1 MNRTSPVALTIV
13 VATALLSTA
22 CGADPRSDRPA
33 DDGRT
38 ENATRVGHIHGLGVD
53 PADDTLYVA
62 THFGLFRV
70 DETGEAE
77 RVADR
82 WQDTM
87 GFTVVG
93 PGHFLGSGHP
103 DMTEDL
109 PPHLGLIEST
119 DAGESWTPLALQ
131 GEADFHILEPAG
143 EILYAYDSTSGRLLR
158 TEDRKQFEE
167 ILTGDLVSVAATEN
181 AEQLYATTGKGRL
194 ISIDASTGRTQEL
207 DGPATAYVDIT
218 AEGDLVGIGPDGVV
232 RVGDDTGQSWQ
243 EAGSIGGPPAAF
255 TITEQGWYAATAE
268 EAYRSSDDGESW
280 KRVL

>member
-1 MNRTSPVALTIV
+1 MNPTSLVALTIV
-13 VATALLSTA
+13 VAAALLSTA
-22 CGADPRSDRPA
+22 CGADPRPERPA
-33 DDGRT
+33 TDGHG
-38 ENATRVGHIHGLGVD
+38 ENADMVGHIHGLGVD
-53 PADDTLYVA
+53 PADDSLYVA

-70 DETGEAE
+70 DEAGGAE

-87 GFTVVG
+87 GFAVVG

-103 DMTEDL
+103 DLTEDL
-109 PPHLGLIEST
+109 PPHLGLVEST
-119 DAGESWTPLALQ
+119 DAGETWTPLALQ

-143 EILYAYDSTSGRLLR
+143 ELLYAFDSTTRRLLR

-167 ILTGDLVSVAATEN
+167 VLTGDLVSVAATDK
-181 AEQLYATTGKGRL
+181 AEQLYATTRTGQL

-207 DGPATAYVDIT
+207 GGPVTAYVDIS
-218 AEGDLVGIGPDGVV
+218 ADGDLVGIGPDGVV
-232 RVGDDTGQSWQ
+232 RVSDDVGEGWQ

-268 EAYRSSDDGESW
+268 EAYRSRDNGKTWE
-280 KRVL
+280 RVL